1 MKMRAVTLPAGCLAL
16 LLLLHATLG
25 PAQPSTAPATEP
37 RVMSVDDI
45 PWGPPG
51 GGNGYPVGLRTAR
64 LSTDPATGGVSY
76 YARFPAGSRF
86 DRHWHTHDE
95 YVVVARGTIT
105 ITLGEKVHTL
115 GAGAYI
121 VIPGKL
127 PHVWDVPTGEDAV
140 IFVRRAG
147 PADFHFV
154 KN

>member
-1 MKMRAVTLPAGCLAL
+1 MNALIRPLSLAL
-16 LLLLHATLG
+16 VVLLLEVSVGL
-25 PAQPSTAPATEP
+25 AQQAAAPATEP

-51 GGNGYPVGLRTAR
+51 GGDGYPVGLRTAR
-64 LSTDPATGGVSY
+64 LSTDPTTGGMSY

-127 PHVWDVPTGEDAV
+127 SHVWDVPADQDAV

-154 KN
+154 KD